1 MKQKKI
7 PFTRPSIDSKEKKAV
22 CRVLKSGWLTTGTE
36 TFNFEIGRAS
46 CRERV

>member
-7 PFTRPSIDSKEKKAV
+7 PFARPSIDSKEKKAV

-36 TFNFEIGRAS
+36 TFNFEKLN
-46 CRERV
+46 EY